1 MKIRIPLY
9 AQHLNQAEFTQLI
22 TSSVDTLKQYSSST
36 NDPMVTDLIK
46 QLEESL
52 PLLKKSLK
60 QKRGSDMTSNLN
72 KALKNRKADYSAFV
86 NGLKLLK
93 ILGHLRNYKP
103 ITDYKNS
110 SNYTKIQGLP
120 ICKNH
125 LL

>member
-86 NGLKLLK
+86 NGLKLFKNTRTPEKLQAYHRLQELIK
-93 ILGHLRNYKP
+93 L
-103 ITDYKNS
+103 YKNTRS
-110 SNYTKIQGLP
+110 TNMQES
-120 ICKNH
+120 
-125 LL
+125 

>member
-52 PLLKKSLK
+52 PLLKKKSQTK
-60 QKRGSDMTSNLN
+60 TW
-72 KALKNRKADYSAFV
+72 
-86 NGLKLLK
+86 
-93 ILGHLRNYKP
+93 LRH
-103 ITDYKNS
+103 D
-110 SNYTKIQGLP
+110 
-120 ICKNH
+120 
-125 LL
+125 